1 MRVQF
6 QHLDESISKAYLTF
20 SLVDSK
26 RRKCGSVMFS
36 NLIVASWYLD
46 GLRFDSDRKESRET
60 ESYASVWSN
69 GLWPPEYLVL
79 FTMLV

>member
-1 MRVQF
+1 
-6 QHLDESISKAYLTF
+6 
-20 SLVDSK
+20 
-26 RRKCGSVMFS
+26 MFS